1 MRRDRFLPDFQDML
15 VVKAQKEITSYFV
28 NIVLELRRSDDG
40 L

>member
-15 VVKAQKEITSYFV
+15 VVKAQKEITSDFV

>member
-15 VVKAQKEITSYFV
+15 VVKAQKEITSDFV
-28 NIVLELRRSDDG
+28 NIVLELWRSDDG